1 MLEQDKNSKV
11 YEQVIEEIKNQIKTG
26 KLKKGDKLP
35 SERDMVELF
44 SVSRTSVREAMRAL
58 EVIGLIERKQG
69 AGNYIKTNFDD
80 SLFEPI
86 SVMFMLQKNS
96 LDDIVELREILE
108 SYCIKLAVRN
118 ISESEIETISEI
130 SNQTSLLALNASI
143 EAARAGESGKGFAV
157 VAEEVKK
164 LAEQSSQAVNSIQN
178 TISKV
183 QQAFKSSIENGK
195 DLLEFINENVNMQL
209 EDYGETGNNY
219 YNDSDF
225 VSKMSEEI
233 AAMSEEIT
241 ASVGQV
247 SEAMQNMAETAQK
260 STEQTELIKESI
272 NQTTKA
278 MEQIASTAENQAKLT
293 QDLNKI
299 ILKFKV

>member
-130 SNQTSLLALNASI
+130 MEEMYQAKNEEENLALDI
-143 EAARAGESGKGFAV
+143 
-157 VAEEVKK
+157 K
-164 LAEQSSQAVNSIQN
+164 LHY
-178 TISKV
+178 
-183 QQAFKSSIENGK
+183 
-195 DLLEFINENVNMQL
+195 L
-209 EDYGETGNNY
+209 
-219 YNDSDF
+219 
-225 VSKMSEEI
+225 
-233 AAMSEEIT
+233 
-241 ASVGQV
+241 
-247 SEAMQNMAETAQK
+247 
-260 STEQTELIKESI
+260 LIKASKNILLINIISVISQIMDESI
-272 NQTTKA
+272 KEFRNKILY
-278 MEQIASTAENQAKLT
+278 EENNRAKLLSIHEKLVNAMKEHDT
-293 QDLNKI
+293 VKAVDGI
-299 ILKFKV
+299 EEHFKLIRKYYK

>member
-130 SNQTSLLALNASI
+130 MEEMYQAKNEEENLALDL
-143 EAARAGESGKGFAV
+143 
-157 VAEEVKK
+157 K
-164 LAEQSSQAVNSIQN
+164 LHLFI
-178 TISKV
+178 
-183 QQAFKSSIENGK
+183 
-195 DLLEFINENVNMQL
+195 INE
-209 EDYGETGNNY
+209 
-219 YNDSDF
+219 
-225 VSKMSEEI
+225 SKNI
-233 AAMSEEIT
+233 
-241 ASVGQV
+241 
-247 SEAMQNMAETAQK
+247 
-260 STEQTELIKESI
+260 
-272 NQTTKA
+272 
-278 MEQIASTAENQAKLT
+278 
-293 QDLNKI
+293 
-299 ILKFKV
+299 

>member
-1 MLEQDKNSKV
+1 M
-11 YEQVIEEIKNQIKTG
+11 
-26 KLKKGDKLP
+26 
-35 SERDMVELF
+35 
-44 SVSRTSVREAMRAL
+44 
-58 EVIGLIERKQG
+58 
-69 AGNYIKTNFDD
+69 
-80 SLFEPI
+80 
-86 SVMFMLQKNS
+86 
-96 LDDIVELREILE
+96 
-108 SYCIKLAVRN
+108 
-118 ISESEIETISEI
+118 
-130 SNQTSLLALNASI
+130 
-143 EAARAGESGKGFAV
+143 
-157 VAEEVKK
+157 
-164 LAEQSSQAVNSIQN
+164 NSIQN

-278 MEQIASTAENQAKLT
+278 MEQIASTAEDQAKLT

-299 ILKFKV
+299 ILKFNILNNLRCIKKDFSIILRKNYIKYIQKVICTKYS